1 MSFNIN
7 TFKSIVSTTDFAR
20 PSLFQ
25 VFISTPSG
33 VAPLLPFSP
42 FLVRAASLPASNIG
56 QINIPYGGRTIKIAG
71 ERTYGDWST
80 TIMND
85 EGFIIRNAMETWVEI
100 MNQRETNFRAFPNEY
115 KVDLKVVQY
124 SKKGAGV
131 GVPLKSITL
140 VGCFPTNISEIALD
154 WGASDQIEEYTVSW
168 AYDYWDSNPVA
179 GLI

>member
-7 TFKSIVSTTDFAR
+7 AFKSIVSTTDFAR

-85 EGFIIRNAMETWVEI
+85 EGFIIRNAVETWVEI
-100 MNQRETNFRAFPNEY
+100 MNQRTTNFRAFPNEY

-124 SKKGAGV
+124 SKKGAGI
-131 GVPLKSITL
+131 GIPLKSITL
-140 VGCFPTNISEIALD
+140 VGCFPTNISDIALD
-154 WGASDQIEEYTVSW
+154 WGASDQIEEYTVTW

>member
-7 TFKSIVSTTDFAR
+7 AFKSIVSTTDFAR

-71 ERTYGDWST
+71 EITYGDWST

-85 EGFIIRNAMETWVEI
+85 EGFIIRNAMETWIEI
-100 MNQRETNFRAFPNEY
+100 MNQRTTNFRAFPNEY

-124 SKKGAGV
+124 SKKGAGI
-131 GVPLKSITL
+131 GIPLKSINL
-140 VGCFPTNISEIALD
+140 VGCFPTNISEIGLD
-154 WGASDQIEEYTVSW
+154 WGASDQIEEYTVTW